1 MFSWYFTWLPWT
13 CVPKVFSSKQ
23 FGIVRIKIWYIFSA
37 ESKGNSRLC
46 SLELNKRSS
55 MHWKNNTD
63 SFQLFPLVH
72 GSHPH
77 RAKGQIFVFS
87 HKPVLIWAVPRR
99 EHELRWEHS
108 LTEKLLERVSIVS
121 HHQPKV
127 PETVKLSALS
137 WREHRDSVSHHLLD
151 PVLQIFPWWNWLP
164 GILAPKFVWN
174 WPHVTSTSQ
183 NKLWLA

>member
-1 MFSWYFTWLPWT
+1 MHLISLSSW
-13 CVPKVFSSKQ
+13 Q
-23 FGIVRIKIWYIFSA
+23 IKLTITESTLGNDISHGSEGSRGWA
-37 ESKGNSRLC
+37 EKWNCTTVTATSR
-46 SLELNKRSS
+46 NG
-55 MHWKNNTD
+55 M
-63 SFQLFPLVH
+63 VH

-99 EHELRWEHS
+99 EHELRWENS